1 MAAGS
6 GQVKA
11 LDSMIGADEATAP
24 GLTGSAGT
32 AAQGRGGMDAVIE
45 ISL

>member
-1 MAAGS
+1 
-6 GQVKA
+6 
-11 LDSMIGADEATAP
+11 MIGADEATAP